1 MSDSDGESSGVQ
13 VVESKSAPGKGPA
26 SRKRGAVVDDSSD
39 DEPSVLLARPV
50 KVKSSPPLHAR
61 VVDDITSVG
70 GSDSESDESD
80 DSSDPV
86 EAVFKVY
93 LNRDPEDEAFMLRF
107 PTMPVQRITPQ
118 FRDAKFKPA
127 NELLELRYNT
137 WESVSGAEK
146 HKHFDLGLGQGM
158 SSAEEAAMQV
168 ERRKMQVL
176 RSERLNDSGRTYA
189 MGVVDQQR
197 KTVHLV
203 PLCGLLEMKPVLQG
217 GFLDNTGGAE
227 LLAEEPAAVVK
238 SAKDQAP
245 KPVDV
250 INFKKESARQQ
261 QDAAKLTFAKLKE
274 TERSEPWL
282 RLAIYSR
289 SDAKTE
295 RVYQRHKR
303 AESADAQLRFSD
315 LSGAEEEEEEEEEQ
329 AEEEQVQVMES
340 QSDGDEPMRPVRR
353 LSARARRVQALQQR
367 RANKFRG
374 CLEARTAFR
383 ASAVE
388 YLDAIAPQK
397 GAAGGVVVLDGP
409 EGADGGKAAAK
420 KAGFDDEVRQKLC
433 KRLAMRFDEILPP
446 SHTNAKHSKRM
457 LELLPQIAVL
467 VRGVWVVNSDTYCRA
482 QYGEVFA
489 GDGGG
494 GSGQANHL
502 RRRVAVRD
510 ILLWLLL
517 TTEDGA
523 VKKETVSKYIKL
535 PAGDLLEA
543 VNSCCKQDKETKS
556 WKLVAKDDHKFI
568 KTHPKVVAAEREKLM
583 KRFIEALVLLG
594 VSEAKATD
602 FAQQPQQQQQQQQQQ
617 QGSAAKAPDAPAA
630 PAAPAVP
637 AVPAIKHE
645 KGH

>member
-1 MSDSDGESSGVQ
+1 MSDIDGESSGVQ
-13 VVESKSAPGKGPA
+13 VVESKCAPGKGPA

-39 DEPSVLLARPV
+39 DEPSVPLARPV
-50 KVKSSPPLHAR
+50 KGKSSPPWHAR
-61 VVDDITSVG
+61 DVDDITSVG
-70 GSDSESDESD
+70 GSDSEAESD

-118 FRDAKFKPA
+118 FREAKFKPA

-158 SSAEEAAMQV
+158 SSAGEAAKQV

-217 GFLDNTGGAE
+217 GFLDNAGGAE
-227 LLAEEPAAVVK
+227 LVVEEPAAVVK

-245 KPVDV
+245 KAVEV
-250 INFKKESARQQ
+250 INFRKESARQQ

-274 TERSEPWL
+274 TEGSEPWL

-315 LSGAEEEEEEEEEQ
+315 LSGAEEEEEEE
-329 AEEEQVQVMES
+329 AEEQVQVMEA
-340 QSDGDEPMRPVRR
+340 QSDGDEPMRPARR
-353 LSARARRVQALQQR
+353 VSARARRVQALQQR

-409 EGADGGKAAAK
+409 EGADGGRAAAK

-433 KRLAMRFDEILPP
+433 KRLAMRLDEILPP

-467 VRGVWVVNSDTYCRA
+467 VRGVWVVNSDTYCRT

-489 GDGGG
+489 ADGGG

-523 VKKETVSKYIKL
+523 VKRETVSKYIKL

-556 WKLVAKDDHKFI
+556 WRLVAKDDHKFI
-568 KTHPKVVAAEREKLM
+568 KAHPKVVAAEREKLM
-583 KRFIEALVLLG
+583 KRFVEALVLLG
-594 VSEAKATD
+594 VSEAKAND
-602 FAQQPQQQQQQQQQQ
+602 FAQQPQQPQQQ
-617 QGSAAKAPDAPAA
+617 QGSAAKAPDAPA
-630 PAAPAVP
+630 
-637 AVPAIKHE
+637 VPAIKHE
-645 KGH
+645 KGS